1 MAKVTNI
8 QLYYSATA
16 STAPI
21 AGMLLD
27 GELAINTNTADGKL
41 YYKDSAG
48 SVQMIASRA
57 VANRETT
64 TQPILNVSS
73 NSVTLS
79 GVTITGTA
87 GQFSCSATTTL
98 SIGNAI
104 VISGAFGGTG
114 SITGY
119 SNPTTYLISATNGTT
134 TFTLTTTTG
143 AAIVTTAGTPTGLT
157 YTKATAIIN
166 VSSVVLFTILS
177 SGYTIT
183 VLLPDATTNSGKTI
197 ELFLGN
203 IGGGTFVVNSA
214 SANIVRNS
222 TIGSTNILTA
232 GTCDWVKLYSYSN
245 VWYVM
250 ASGKIV

>member
-1 MAKVTNI
+1 MAKVTPI

-21 AGMLLD
+21 AGNLLD

-64 TQPILNVSS
+64 IQSINVGS

-87 GQFSCSATTTL
+87 GQFSCSATTL
-98 SIGNAI
+98 LIGDAI
-104 VISGAFGGTG
+104 VISGTFGGTG

-166 VSSVVLFTILS
+166 VSSVVLFTIIS

-203 IGGGTFVVNSA
+203 IGVGTFVVNSA

-222 TIGSTNILTA
+222 TTASTNILTA

-245 VWYVM
+245 AWRVM